1 MTQLSKY
8 LSKETTKPV
17 MTIEYTDSNVAG
29 RIYVITGPIA
39 RTYKYS
45 IPRKSYKGHR
55 LGSWGVWHQCPSEEY
70 REQVAKLQA
79 KGWEEDFIYPE
90 SGYEIQCLTKTEKF
104 TELPKGRL
112 IGIISGTEI
121 LDGRGAILD
130 YIRSNFRG
138 FSSVTV
144 YKVPDNIE
152 VGL

>member
-1 MTQLSKY
+1 
-8 LSKETTKPV
+8 

-45 IPRKSYKGHR
+45 VPRKSYKGHR

-79 KGWEEDFIYPE
+79 KGWEEAYVYPE

-112 IGIISGTEI
+112 VGIISGTEI

-130 YIRSNFRG
+130 YIHSNFRG
-138 FSSVTV
+138 FRMVRV